1 MYQVIPLYVLY
12 HGFAYM
18 HFLYLIVSNSNVE
31 ERKWGQYYHRYHFN
45 ICNDCVRT
53 ACVRVGECI
62 VDDKHNKQRL
72 ERQTTTFKGYLDICA
87 KIYCT
92 IIYHKLL

>member
-18 HFLYLIVSNSNVE
+18 HFLYLIVSNLNVE

-62 VDDKHNKQRL
+62 VDDRHNKQAWKDRL
-72 ERQTTTFKGYLDICA
+72 RHSKDIWIFVQ
-87 KIYCT
+87 KFT
-92 IIYHKLL
+92 VQ